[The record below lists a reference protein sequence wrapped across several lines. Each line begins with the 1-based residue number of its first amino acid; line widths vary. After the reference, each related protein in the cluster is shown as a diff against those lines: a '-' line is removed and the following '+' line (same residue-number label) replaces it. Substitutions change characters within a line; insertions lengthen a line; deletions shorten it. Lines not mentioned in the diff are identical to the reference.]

1 LAQRTR
7 GCVPRS
13 WPHGPHR
20 PHPFAKSSDRVLAAY
35 PWQQNSNVEQGSDNH
50 YVVYNNCLFPYS
62 KEVNVCSV
70 LEMFIV
76 PYCPVLWDESPSP
89 SGPSLAPLCPPWLVR
104 RHPHDEDDNHN
115 AAWQAAKKRAVQDRR
130 EDQDRRSRIVRI
142 LRRVGLIA
150 SVPIAVPPRVQR
162 FWWMLTSYHV
172 AEEYATTKMCDRSPW
187 YDVAIVARASAR
199 RREDAAPKVQRY
211 RRVPAQPPVG
221 PAYHRLRADRR
232 RSPTAQGAVA
242 RRYLPVRRL
251 RGVGKERQRQK
262 FGIL

>member
-1 LAQRTR
+1 MAQRTR

-187 YDVAIVARASAR
+187 YSRRCNRGASICTT
-199 RREDAAPKVQRY
+199 QR
-211 RRVPAQPPVG
+211 
-221 PAYHRLRADRR
+221 RR
-232 RSPTAQGAVA
+232 RSESSAVSA
-242 RRYLPVRRL
+242 RARATTGGPGVSSPPSGPATKPNRS
-251 RGVGKERQRQK
+251 RGG
-262 FGIL
+262 GSSLSTC